1 MNSMSMALPISEQD
15 KQVLLETV
23 EPAQRLHTFT
33 SLLGNGFQAPG
44 SVTRH

>member
-1 MNSMSMALPISEQD
+1 MVLPISEQD

-23 EPAQRLHTFT
+23 EPAQRLHIFT
-33 SLLGNGFQAPG
+33 SLLGDGFQVPG